1 MGYMAAHLA
10 EEKYEV
16 FERVMGRFDLLKQD
30 GEGLKALELLE
41 QQLGL
46 NWQLVRER
54 QLQSLNEATPRLP

>member
-16 FERVMGRFDLLKQD
+16 FEGVMGRFDLLKQD
-30 GEGLKALELLE
+30 GEGLKALE

-46 NWQLVRER
+46 NWQFVRER
-54 QLQSLNEATPRLP
+54 QLQCLPQRSPD

>member
-1 MGYMAAHLA
+1 MGYMAAHMV

-16 FERVMGRFDLLKQD
+16 FEQVMGRFDLLKQD